1 MPVTIINMLWALIF
15 SLMGGLIGAALFIT
29 MAAKLPRLF
38 DKLTPNID
46 EGKEL
51 VRGNQAVAAYYG
63 RVVAAGIIGLSVIIA
78 AAVLGGLIAGLH

>member
-1 MPVTIINMLWALIF
+1 MPETLINILWALIF
-15 SLMGGLIGAALFIT
+15 SMIGCLVGVALFIT
-29 MAAKLPRLF
+29 LAAKLPRLF

-78 AAVLGGLIAGLH
+78 AAILGGLLAGLH